1 MFVGDIKE
9 KLLIF
14 KARTGLTQNEICEEI
29 GITPQRFST
38 VLNSEKSFS
47 VKTEEE
53 IRLMFYV
60 ITLWKHW
67 ILNGDYSK

>member
-53 IRLMFYV
+53 IRLMFLRYNFMEA
-60 ITLWKHW
+60 LDFKGG
-67 ILNGDYSK
+67 L

>member
-53 IRLMFYV
+53 IRLMFLRYRF
-60 ITLWKHW
+60 IEALDFKGG
-67 ILNGDYSK
+67 L